1 MQASLERY
9 WAAFSRLLETV
20 PREIWWG
27 ALVFILAIALTKII
41 QRLAARKVPTS
52 PAAPQAAGPGTPAE
66 PTEEGPL
73 SADEP
78 EVQKA
83 PPEPALQ
90 KAVPEPEPSPSPAAP
105 PGFLARLKER
115 LGKTRRSLAAGLEG
129 LFSGQGRVDA
139 DMLEELEELL
149 ITADIGVQTTT
160 ALMDRISERKAE
172 IADAEQLKAAL
183 KEEILALV
191 ATAPAPLPRQGAKP
205 HVIMVVGVNGV
216 GKTTTIG
223 KLAARCTA
231 AGEKVL
237 IGAADTFRAAAGE
250 QLEIWAQRS
259 GADIV
264 RHRENADPA
273 AVAFDTI
280 EAALAR
286 GVDVVL
292 VDTAGRLHT
301 KVNLMAELKKIQRT
315 IDRKLPGAPHEV
327 LLVLDATTGQ
337 NALTQAKL
345 FQETVGITG
354 IALTKLD
361 GTAKGG
367 IVISICNS
375 LQIPL
380 KYIGIGEKIED
391 LQDFDPEKFVAALF

>member
-1 MQASLERY
+1 MQESLEGF
-9 WAAFSRLLETV
+9 WATFNRLLAAV
-20 PREIWWG
+20 PREVWWG
-27 ALVFILAIALTKII
+27 VLVLILAIALTKII
-41 QRLAARKVPTS
+41 QRLATRMPPVE
-52 PAAPQAAGPGTPAE
+52 PQAAAPESPAE
-66 PTEEGPL
+66 HGPL
-73 SADEP
+73 SADGDEAYP
-78 EVQKA
+78 TAATEAAAEIQ
-83 PPEPALQ
+83 
-90 KAVPEPEPSPSPAAP
+90 PAAP
-105 PGFLARLKER
+105 TGFLARLKER
-115 LGKTRRSLAAGLEG
+115 LGKTRRSLAAGLDG
-129 LFSGQGRVDA
+129 LFSGQRKIDA
-139 DMLEELEELL
+139 ELLDDLEELL

-160 ALMDRISERKAE
+160 ALMGRISERKAE
-172 IADAEQLKAAL
+172 IADAEQLKNAL

-191 ATAPAPLPRQGAKP
+191 AAAPPPPRQGPAKP

-250 QLEIWAQRS
+250 QLAIWAQRS

>member
-1 MQASLERY
+1 MQENLEGF
-9 WAAFSRLLETV
+9 WEALTRLLAAV
-20 PREIWWG
+20 PREVWWG
-27 ALVFILAIALTKII
+27 VLVFILTIVLTKII
-41 QRLAARKVPTS
+41 QRLAARKTPKPPGKPQVEAPVPS
-52 PAAPQAAGPGTPAE
+52 AEDAGAPPRPAAET
-66 PTEEGPL
+66 
-73 SADEP
+73 
-78 EVQKA
+78 A
-83 PPEPALQ
+83 PPLAAQ
-90 KAVPEPEPSPSPAAP
+90 PAAQDTAATP
-105 PGFLARLKER
+105 TGFLARLTER

-129 LFSGQGRVDA
+129 LFRGQGRIDA

-149 ITADIGVQTTT
+149 ITADIGVGTTA
-160 ALMDRISERKAE
+160 ALMDRISARKAE
-172 IADAEQLKAAL
+172 IANAEQLKNTL

-191 ATAPAPLPRQGAKP
+191 ATAPPPPQGAVKP
-205 HVIMVVGVNGV
+205 HVIMAVGVNGV

-223 KLAARCTA
+223 KLAARYTA
-231 AGEKVL
+231 AGQKVL

-250 QLEIWAQRS
+250 QLEIWARRS
-259 GADIV
+259 GAEIV

-301 KVNLMAELKKIQRT
+301 KVNLMAELQKIQRT

-337 NALTQAKL
+337 NALAQAKL
-345 FQETVGITG
+345 FQETVGVTG

-367 IVISICNS
+367 IVIGICNS

-380 KYIGIGEKIED
+380 KYIGIGEKIAD
-391 LQDFDPEKFVAALF
+391 LQDFDPQKFVSALF

>member
-1 MQASLERY
+1 MQESLEGF
-9 WAAFSRLLETV
+9 WATFNRLLAAV
-20 PREIWWG
+20 PREVWWG
-27 ALVFILAIALTKII
+27 VLVLILAIALTKII
-41 QRLAARKVPTS
+41 QRLATRKPPVE
-52 PAAPQAAGPGTPAE
+52 PQAAAPESPAE
-66 PTEEGPL
+66 HGPL
-73 SADEP
+73 SADGDE
-78 EVQKA
+78 A
-83 PPEPALQ
+83 YPAAATEASAEIQ
-90 KAVPEPEPSPSPAAP
+90 PAAP
-105 PGFLARLKER
+105 TGFLARLKER

-129 LFSGQGRVDA
+129 LFSGQRRIDA
-139 DMLEELEELL
+139 ELLDELEELL

-160 ALMDRISERKAE
+160 ALMGRISERKAE
-172 IADAEQLKAAL
+172 IADAEQLKNAL

-191 ATAPAPLPRQGAKP
+191 GTAAPPPPRAGAKP

-223 KLAARCTA
+223 KLAARYTS

-250 QLEIWAQRS
+250 QLAIWAQRS

-280 EAALAR
+280 DAALAR

-301 KVNLMAELKKIQRT
+301 KVNLMAELRKIQRT

-327 LLVLDATTGQ
+327 LLLLDATTGQ
-337 NALTQAKL
+337 NALTQA
-345 FQETVGITG
+345 
-354 IALTKLD
+354 
-361 GTAKGG
+361 
-367 IVISICNS
+367 
-375 LQIPL
+375 
-380 KYIGIGEKIED
+380 
-391 LQDFDPEKFVAALF
+391 

>member
-1 MQASLERY
+1 MQESLEGF
-9 WAAFSRLLETV
+9 WEALTRLLAAA
-20 PREIWWG
+20 PREVWWG
-27 ALVFILAIALTKII
+27 VLVFILAIALTKII
-41 QRLAARKVPTS
+41 QRLAAHKTPKPPGKPKVEAPAPS
-52 PAAPQAAGPGTPAE
+52 AEDAEVPPRPAAVAE
-66 PTEEGPL
+66 T
-73 SADEP
+73 
-78 EVQKA
+78 A
-83 PPEPALQ
+83 PPLAAQ
-90 KAVPEPEPSPSPAAP
+90 PAAQDAATTP
-105 PGFLARLKER
+105 TGFLTRLTER

-129 LFSGQGRVDA
+129 LFRGQGRIDA

-149 ITADIGVQTTT
+149 ITADIGVGTTA
-160 ALMDRISERKAE
+160 ALMDRISARKAE
-172 IADAEQLKAAL
+172 IANAEQLKNAL

-191 ATAPAPLPRQGAKP
+191 AAAAPPPQGTAKP
-205 HVIMVVGVNGV
+205 HVIMAVGVNGV

-223 KLAARCTA
+223 KLAARYTA
-231 AGEKVL
+231 AGQKVL

-250 QLEIWAQRS
+250 QLEIWARRS
-259 GADIV
+259 GAEIV

-273 AVAFDTI
+273 AMAFDTI

-301 KVNLMAELKKIQRT
+301 KVNLMAELQKIQRT

-337 NALTQAKL
+337 NALAQAKL
-345 FQETVGITG
+345 FQETVGVTG

-367 IVISICNS
+367 IVIGICNS

-380 KYIGIGEKIED
+380 KYIGIGEKIAD
-391 LQDFDPEKFVAALF
+391 LQDFDPQKFVSALF

>member
-1 MQASLERY
+1 MQESLEGF
-9 WAAFSRLLETV
+9 WANFNRLLAAV
-20 PREIWWG
+20 PREVWWG
-27 ALVFILAIALTKII
+27 VLVLILAIALTKII
-41 QRLAARKVPTS
+41 QRLATRKPPVE
-52 PAAPQAAGPGTPAE
+52 PQAAAPESPAE
-66 PTEEGPL
+66 HGPL
-73 SADEP
+73 SADGDE
-78 EVQKA
+78 A
-83 PPEPALQ
+83 YPAAATEASAEIQ
-90 KAVPEPEPSPSPAAP
+90 PAAP
-105 PGFLARLKER
+105 TGFLARLKER

-129 LFSGQGRVDA
+129 LFSGQRRIDA
-139 DMLEELEELL
+139 ELLDELEELL

-160 ALMDRISERKAE
+160 ALMGRISERKAE
-172 IADAEQLKAAL
+172 IADAEQLKNAL

-191 ATAPAPLPRQGAKP
+191 GTAAPPPPRDGAKP

-223 KLAARCTA
+223 KLAARFTA

-250 QLEIWAQRS
+250 QLAIWAQRS

>member
-1 MQASLERY
+1 MQENLEGF
-9 WAAFSRLLETV
+9 WEAFTRLLAAA
-20 PREIWWG
+20 PRELWWG
-27 ALVFILAIALTKII
+27 VLVFILAIVLTKII
-41 QRLAARKVPTS
+41 QRHAARK
-52 PAAPQAAGPGTPAE
+52 APGP
-66 PTEEGPL
+66 
-73 SADEP
+73 
-78 EVQKA
+78 
-83 PPEPALQ
+83 PPEPEAAAPESPPGQ
-90 KAVPEPEPSPSPAAP
+90 GPRSTEGCGAQPAVAPEAGAAIQPAAA

-129 LFSGQGRVDA
+129 LFSGQGGIDA

-149 ITADIGVQTTT
+149 ITADIGVGTTA
-160 ALMDRISERKAE
+160 ALMDRISARKAE
-172 IADAEQLKAAL
+172 IADAEGLKKAL

-191 ATAPAPLPRQGAKP
+191 AAAPPPSGPGAAKP

-231 AGEKVL
+231 AGQKVL

-250 QLEIWAQRS
+250 QLEIWARRS
-259 GADIV
+259 GAEIV

-273 AVAFDTI
+273 TVAFDTI
-280 EAALAR
+280 EAAQAR

-301 KVNLMAELKKIQRT
+301 KVNLMAELQKIQRT

-337 NALTQAKL
+337 NALAQAKL
-345 FQETVGITG
+345 FQETVGITA

-367 IVISICNS
+367 IVIGICNS

-391 LQDFDPEKFVAALF
+391 LQDFDPEKFVSALL

>member
-1 MQASLERY
+1 MQESLEGF
-9 WAAFSRLLETV
+9 WATFNRLLAAV
-20 PREIWWG
+20 PREVWWG
-27 ALVFILAIALTKII
+27 VLVLILAIALTKII
-41 QRLAARKVPTS
+41 QRLVTRKPPVE
-52 PAAPQAAGPGTPAE
+52 PQAAAPESPAE
-66 PTEEGPL
+66 HGPL
-73 SADEP
+73 SAGGDEA
-78 EVQKA
+78 Q
-83 PPEPALQ
+83 
-90 KAVPEPEPSPSPAAP
+90 PAAAP
-105 PGFLARLKER
+105 EAAAEIQTAAPTGFLARLTER

-129 LFSGQGRVDA
+129 LFSGQRRIDA
-139 DMLEELEELL
+139 ELLDDLEELL

-160 ALMDRISERKAE
+160 ALMGRISERKAE
-172 IADAEQLKAAL
+172 IADAEQLKNAL

-191 ATAPAPLPRQGAKP
+191 AAAPPPPRQGPAKP

-223 KLAARCTA
+223 KLAARFTA

-250 QLEIWAQRS
+250 QLAIWAQRS

>member
-1 MQASLERY
+1 MQESLEGF
-9 WAAFSRLLETV
+9 WATFNRLLAAV
-20 PREIWWG
+20 PREVWWG
-27 ALVFILAIALTKII
+27 VLVLILAIALTKII
-41 QRLAARKVPTS
+41 QRLATRKPPVEPQAAAPESPAEHGSLSADGDEAYPAAATEAS
-52 PAAPQAAGPGTPAE
+52 AEIQPAAPT
-66 PTEEGPL
+66 
-73 SADEP
+73 
-78 EVQKA
+78 
-83 PPEPALQ
+83 
-90 KAVPEPEPSPSPAAP
+90 
-105 PGFLARLKER
+105 GFLARLKER

-129 LFSGQGRVDA
+129 LFSGQRRIDA
-139 DMLEELEELL
+139 ELLDELEELL

-160 ALMDRISERKAE
+160 ALMGRISERKAE
-172 IADAEQLKAAL
+172 IADAEQLKNAL

-191 ATAPAPLPRQGAKP
+191 GTAAPPPPRDGAKP

-223 KLAARCTA
+223 KLAARFTA

-250 QLEIWAQRS
+250 QLAIWAQRS

-264 RHRENADPA
+264 RHRENTDPA

-315 IDRKLPGAPHEV
+315 IDRKLPGAPQEV

>member
-1 MQASLERY
+1 MQESLEGF
-9 WAAFSRLLETV
+9 WATFNRLLAAV
-20 PREIWWG
+20 PREVWWG
-27 ALVFILAIALTKII
+27 VLVLILAIALTKII
-41 QRLAARKVPTS
+41 QRLATRKPPVE
-52 PAAPQAAGPGTPAE
+52 PQAAAPESPAE
-66 PTEEGPL
+66 HGPL
-73 SADEP
+73 SADGDE
-78 EVQKA
+78 A
-83 PPEPALQ
+83 HPAAATEASAEIQ
-90 KAVPEPEPSPSPAAP
+90 PAAP
-105 PGFLARLKER
+105 TGFLARLKER

-129 LFSGQGRVDA
+129 LFSGQRRIDA
-139 DMLEELEELL
+139 ELLDELEELL

-160 ALMDRISERKAE
+160 ALMGRISERKAE
-172 IADAEQLKAAL
+172 IADAEQLKNAL

-191 ATAPAPLPRQGAKP
+191 GTAAPPPPRDGAKP

-223 KLAARCTA
+223 KLAARYTA

-250 QLEIWAQRS
+250 QLAIWAQRS

-315 IDRKLPGAPHEV
+315 IDRKLPGAPQEV

-337 NALTQAKL
+337 NALTQARL

>member
-1 MQASLERY
+1 MQESLEGF
-9 WAAFSRLLETV
+9 WATFNRLLAAV
-20 PREIWWG
+20 PREVWWG
-27 ALVFILAIALTKII
+27 VLVLILAIALTKII
-41 QRLAARKVPTS
+41 QRLATRMPPVE
-52 PAAPQAAGPGTPAE
+52 PQAAAPESPAE
-66 PTEEGPL
+66 HGPL
-73 SADEP
+73 SADGDE
-78 EVQKA
+78 A
-83 PPEPALQ
+83 YPAAATEAAAEIQ
-90 KAVPEPEPSPSPAAP
+90 PAAP
-105 PGFLARLKER
+105 TGFLARLKER

-129 LFSGQGRVDA
+129 LFSGQRRIDA
-139 DMLEELEELL
+139 ELLDELEELL

-160 ALMDRISERKAE
+160 ALMGRISERKAE
-172 IADAEQLKAAL
+172 IADAEQLKNAL

-191 ATAPAPLPRQGAKP
+191 GTAAPPPPRDGAKP

-223 KLAARCTA
+223 KLAARFTA

-250 QLEIWAQRS
+250 QLAIWAQRS

>member
-1 MQASLERY
+1 MQESLERF
-9 WAAFSRLLETV
+9 WATFNRLLAAV
-20 PREIWWG
+20 PREVWWG
-27 ALVFILAIALTKII
+27 VLVLILAIVLTKII
-41 QRLAARKVPTS
+41 QRLATRKS
-52 PAAPQAAGPGTPAE
+52 PGPPLTPEGAAPESSAE
-66 PTEEGPL
+66 HRPL
-73 SADEP
+73 SADRDEAQPAAAP
-78 EVQKA
+78 EAAAEIQ
-83 PPEPALQ
+83 
-90 KAVPEPEPSPSPAAP
+90 PAAP
-105 PGFLARLKER
+105 TGFLARLKER

-129 LFSGQGRVDA
+129 LFSGQRRIDA
-139 DMLEELEELL
+139 ELLDELEELL

-160 ALMDRISERKAE
+160 ALMGRISERKAE
-172 IADAEQLKAAL
+172 ITDAEQLKNAL

-191 ATAPAPLPRQGAKP
+191 GTAAPPPARDVAKP

-223 KLAARCTA
+223 KLAARYTV

-250 QLEIWAQRS
+250 QLAIWAQRS

-286 GVDVVL
+286 GTDVVL

-315 IDRKLPGAPHEV
+315 IDRKLPGAPQEV

-337 NALTQAKL
+337 NALTQARL

>member
-1 MQASLERY
+1 MQESLEGF
-9 WAAFSRLLETV
+9 WATFNRLLAAV
-20 PREIWWG
+20 PREVWWG
-27 ALVFILAIALTKII
+27 VLVLILAIALTKII
-41 QRLAARKVPTS
+41 QRLATRMPPVE
-52 PAAPQAAGPGTPAE
+52 PQAAAPESPAE
-66 PTEEGPL
+66 HGPL
-73 SADEP
+73 SADGDEAYP
-78 EVQKA
+78 TAATEAAAEIQ
-83 PPEPALQ
+83 
-90 KAVPEPEPSPSPAAP
+90 PAAP
-105 PGFLARLKER
+105 TGFLARLKER

-129 LFSGQGRVDA
+129 LFSGQRRIDA
-139 DMLEELEELL
+139 ELLDELEELL

-160 ALMDRISERKAE
+160 ALMGRISERKAE
-172 IADAEQLKAAL
+172 IADAEQLKNAL

-191 ATAPAPLPRQGAKP
+191 GTAAPPPPRDGAKP

-223 KLAARCTA
+223 KLAARFTA

-250 QLEIWAQRS
+250 QLAIWAQRS

>member
-1 MQASLERY
+1 MQETLEGY
-9 WAAFSRLLETV
+9 WAALSRLLDTV

-27 ALVFILAIALTKII
+27 VLVFILAIVLTKII
-41 QRLAARKVPTS
+41 QRLAARKAPT
-52 PAAPQAAGPGTPAE
+52 PPVAPQAAAPESPAGHGPV
-66 PTEEGPL
+66 
-73 SADEP
+73 SADGDEAQPTAP
-78 EVQKA
+78 ES
-83 PPEPALQ
+83 ALQ
-90 KAVPEPEPSPSPAAP
+90 KAVAEPEPTPSPTTP
-105 PGFLARLKER
+105 TGFLARLKER

-129 LFSGQGRVDA
+129 LFSGQRRIDA
-139 DMLEELEELL
+139 ELLEELEELL

-172 IADAEQLKAAL
+172 ITDAEQLKKAL
-183 KEEILALV
+183 KEEILILV
-191 ATAPAPLPRQGAKP
+191 GTAAPPPPRDGAKP

-223 KLAARCTA
+223 KLAARYTA

-250 QLEIWAQRS
+250 QLAIWAQRS

-280 EAALAR
+280 EAAQAR

-315 IDRKLPGAPHEV
+315 IDRKLPGAPQEV

>member
-1 MQASLERY
+1 MQESLEGF
-9 WAAFSRLLETV
+9 WATFNRLLAAV
-20 PREIWWG
+20 PREVWWG
-27 ALVFILAIALTKII
+27 VLVLILAIALTKII
-41 QRLAARKVPTS
+41 QRLATRKPPVE
-52 PAAPQAAGPGTPAE
+52 PQAAAPESPAE
-66 PTEEGPL
+66 HGPL
-73 SADEP
+73 SADGDE
-78 EVQKA
+78 A
-83 PPEPALQ
+83 YPAAATEAAAEIQ
-90 KAVPEPEPSPSPAAP
+90 PAAP
-105 PGFLARLKER
+105 TGFLARLKER

-129 LFSGQGRVDA
+129 LFSGQRRIDA
-139 DMLEELEELL
+139 ELLDDLEELL

-160 ALMDRISERKAE
+160 ALMGRISERKAE
-172 IADAEQLKAAL
+172 IADAEQLKNAL

-191 ATAPAPLPRQGAKP
+191 GTAAPPPPRDGAKP

-223 KLAARCTA
+223 KLAARFTA

-250 QLEIWAQRS
+250 QLAIWAQRS

>member
-1 MQASLERY
+1 MQESLEGF
-9 WAAFSRLLETV
+9 WATFNRLLAAV
-20 PREIWWG
+20 PREVWWG
-27 ALVFILAIALTKII
+27 VLVLILAIALTKII
-41 QRLAARKVPTS
+41 QRLATRKPPVE
-52 PAAPQAAGPGTPAE
+52 PQAAAPESPAE
-66 PTEEGPL
+66 HGPL
-73 SADEP
+73 SADGDE
-78 EVQKA
+78 A
-83 PPEPALQ
+83 YPAAATEAAAEIQ
-90 KAVPEPEPSPSPAAP
+90 PAAP
-105 PGFLARLKER
+105 TGFLARLKER

-129 LFSGQGRVDA
+129 LFSGQRRIDA
-139 DMLEELEELL
+139 ELLDELEELL

-160 ALMDRISERKAE
+160 ALMGRISERKAE
-172 IADAEQLKAAL
+172 IADAEQLKNAL

-191 ATAPAPLPRQGAKP
+191 GTAAPPPPRDGAKP

-223 KLAARCTA
+223 KLAARFTA

-250 QLEIWAQRS
+250 QLAIWAQRS

>member
-1 MQASLERY
+1 MQESLEGF
-9 WAAFSRLLETV
+9 WATFNRLLAAV
-20 PREIWWG
+20 PREVWWG
-27 ALVFILAIALTKII
+27 VLVLILAIALTKII
-41 QRLAARKVPTS
+41 QRLATRKPPVE
-52 PAAPQAAGPGTPAE
+52 PQAAAPESPAE
-66 PTEEGPL
+66 HGPL
-73 SADEP
+73 SADGDE
-78 EVQKA
+78 A
-83 PPEPALQ
+83 YPAAATEASAEIQ
-90 KAVPEPEPSPSPAAP
+90 PAAP
-105 PGFLARLKER
+105 TGFLARLKER

-129 LFSGQGRVDA
+129 LFSGQRRIDA
-139 DMLEELEELL
+139 ELLDELEELL

-160 ALMDRISERKAE
+160 ALMGRISERKAE
-172 IADAEQLKAAL
+172 IADAEQLKNAL

-191 ATAPAPLPRQGAKP
+191 GTAAPPPPRDGAKP

-223 KLAARCTA
+223 KLAARFTA

-250 QLEIWAQRS
+250 QLAIWAQRS

-264 RHRENADPA
+264 RHRENTDPA

-315 IDRKLPGAPHEV
+315 IDRKLPGAPQEV

>member
-1 MQASLERY
+1 MQESLEGF
-9 WAAFSRLLETV
+9 WEAFTRLLAAA
-20 PREIWWG
+20 PRELWWG
-27 ALVFILAIALTKII
+27 VLVFILAIVLTKII
-41 QRLAARKVPTS
+41 QRHAARKAPGPPPAPEAAAPESPPGQGPWSTDGCEAQ
-52 PAAPQAAGPGTPAE
+52 PAAAPEAVAAI
-66 PTEEGPL
+66 
-73 SADEP
+73 
-78 EVQKA
+78 Q
-83 PPEPALQ
+83 
-90 KAVPEPEPSPSPAAP
+90 PAAT

-129 LFSGQGRVDA
+129 LFSGQGGIDA

-149 ITADIGVQTTT
+149 ITADIGVRTTA
-160 ALMDRISERKAE
+160 ALMDRISARKAE
-172 IADAEQLKAAL
+172 IADAEGLKKAL

-191 ATAPAPLPRQGAKP
+191 AAAPPPSRQGSAKP

-231 AGEKVL
+231 AGQKVL

-250 QLEIWAQRS
+250 QLEIWARRS
-259 GADIV
+259 GAEIV

-301 KVNLMAELKKIQRT
+301 KVNLMAELQKIQRT

-337 NALTQAKL
+337 NALAQAKL
-345 FQETVGITG
+345 FQETVGITA

-367 IVISICNS
+367 IVIGICNS

-391 LQDFDPEKFVAALF
+391 LQDFDPEKFVNALL

>member
-1 MQASLERY
+1 MQESLEGF
-9 WAAFSRLLETV
+9 WATFNRLLAAV
-20 PREIWWG
+20 PREVWWG
-27 ALVFILAIALTKII
+27 VLVLILAIALTKII
-41 QRLAARKVPTS
+41 QRLATRMPPVE
-52 PAAPQAAGPGTPAE
+52 PQAAAPESPAE
-66 PTEEGPL
+66 HGPL
-73 SADEP
+73 SADGDE
-78 EVQKA
+78 A
-83 PPEPALQ
+83 YPAAATEAAAEIQ
-90 KAVPEPEPSPSPAAP
+90 PAAP
-105 PGFLARLKER
+105 TGFLARLKER

-129 LFSGQGRVDA
+129 LFSGQRRIDA
-139 DMLEELEELL
+139 ELLDELEELL

-160 ALMDRISERKAE
+160 ALMGRISERKAE
-172 IADAEQLKAAL
+172 IADAEQLKNAL

-191 ATAPAPLPRQGAKP
+191 GTAAPPPPRDGAKP

-250 QLEIWAQRS
+250 QLAIWAQRS

-315 IDRKLPGAPHEV
+315 IDRKLPGAPQEV

-337 NALTQAKL
+337 NALTQARL

>member
-1 MQASLERY
+1 MQESLEGF
-9 WAAFSRLLETV
+9 WATFNRLLAAV
-20 PREIWWG
+20 PREVWWG
-27 ALVFILAIALTKII
+27 VLVLILAIALTKII
-41 QRLAARKVPTS
+41 QRLATRKPPVE
-52 PAAPQAAGPGTPAE
+52 PQAAAPESPAE
-66 PTEEGPL
+66 HGPL
-73 SADEP
+73 SADGDE
-78 EVQKA
+78 A
-83 PPEPALQ
+83 HPAAATEASAEIQ
-90 KAVPEPEPSPSPAAP
+90 PAAP
-105 PGFLARLKER
+105 TGFLARLKER

-129 LFSGQGRVDA
+129 LFSGQRRIDA
-139 DMLEELEELL
+139 ELLDDLEELL

-160 ALMDRISERKAE
+160 ALMGRISERKAE
-172 IADAEQLKAAL
+172 IADAEQLKNAL

-191 ATAPAPLPRQGAKP
+191 GTAAPPPPRDGAKP

-223 KLAARCTA
+223 KLAARYTA

-250 QLEIWAQRS
+250 QLAIWAQRS

-315 IDRKLPGAPHEV
+315 IDRKLPGAPQEV

>member
-1 MQASLERY
+1 MQESLEGF
-9 WAAFSRLLETV
+9 WEALTRLLAAV
-20 PREIWWG
+20 PREVWWG
-27 ALVFILAIALTKII
+27 VLVFILAIVLTKII
-41 QRLAARKVPTS
+41 QRLAARKTPKPPGKPQVEAPVPSAEDAEVPPRPADVAETAPPLAAQ
-52 PAAPQAAGPGTPAE
+52 PAAQDTA
-66 PTEEGPL
+66 
-73 SADEP
+73 
-78 EVQKA
+78 
-83 PPEPALQ
+83 
-90 KAVPEPEPSPSPAAP
+90 AAP
-105 PGFLARLKER
+105 TGFLARLTER

-129 LFSGQGRVDA
+129 LFRGQGRIDA

-149 ITADIGVQTTT
+149 ITADIGVGTTA
-160 ALMDRISERKAE
+160 ALMDRISARKAE
-172 IADAEQLKAAL
+172 IADAEQLKNAL

-191 ATAPAPLPRQGAKP
+191 AAAPPPPQGAAKP
-205 HVIMVVGVNGV
+205 HVIMAVGVNGV

-223 KLAARCTA
+223 KLAARYTA
-231 AGEKVL
+231 AGQKVL

-250 QLEIWAQRS
+250 QLEIWARRS
-259 GADIV
+259 GAEIV

-301 KVNLMAELKKIQRT
+301 KVNLMAELQKIQRT

-337 NALTQAKL
+337 NALAQAKL
-345 FQETVGITG
+345 FQETVGVTG

-367 IVISICNS
+367 IVIGICNS

-380 KYIGIGEKIED
+380 KYIGIGEKIAD
-391 LQDFDPEKFVAALF
+391 LQDFDPQKFVSALF

>member
-1 MQASLERY
+1 MQESLEGF
-9 WAAFSRLLETV
+9 WATFNRLLAAV
-20 PREIWWG
+20 PREVWWG
-27 ALVFILAIALTKII
+27 VLVLILAIALTKII
-41 QRLAARKVPTS
+41 QRLATRKPPVVPQAAAPESPAEHGSLSADGDEAYPAAATEAS
-52 PAAPQAAGPGTPAE
+52 AEIQPAAPT
-66 PTEEGPL
+66 
-73 SADEP
+73 
-78 EVQKA
+78 
-83 PPEPALQ
+83 
-90 KAVPEPEPSPSPAAP
+90 
-105 PGFLARLKER
+105 GFLARLKER

-129 LFSGQGRVDA
+129 LFSGQRRIDA
-139 DMLEELEELL
+139 ELLDELEELL

-160 ALMDRISERKAE
+160 ALMGRISERKAE
-172 IADAEQLKAAL
+172 IADAEQLKNAL

-191 ATAPAPLPRQGAKP
+191 GTAAPPPPRDGAKP

-223 KLAARCTA
+223 KLAARFTA
-231 AGEKVL
+231 AGKKVL

-250 QLEIWAQRS
+250 QLAIWAQRS

>member
-1 MQASLERY
+1 MQESLEGF
-9 WAAFSRLLETV
+9 WATFNRLLAAV
-20 PREIWWG
+20 PREVWWG
-27 ALVFILAIALTKII
+27 VLVLILAIALTKII
-41 QRLAARKVPTS
+41 QRLATRMPPVE
-52 PAAPQAAGPGTPAE
+52 PQAAAPESPAE
-66 PTEEGPL
+66 HGPL
-73 SADEP
+73 SADGDE
-78 EVQKA
+78 A
-83 PPEPALQ
+83 YPAAATEASAEIQ
-90 KAVPEPEPSPSPAAP
+90 PAAP
-105 PGFLARLKER
+105 TGFLARLKER

-129 LFSGQGRVDA
+129 LFSGQRRIDA
-139 DMLEELEELL
+139 ELLDELEELL

-160 ALMDRISERKAE
+160 ALMGRISERKAE
-172 IADAEQLKAAL
+172 IADAEQLKNAL

-191 ATAPAPLPRQGAKP
+191 GTAAPPPPRDGAKP

-223 KLAARCTA
+223 KLAARFTA

-250 QLEIWAQRS
+250 QLAIWAQRS

-327 LLVLDATTGQ
+327 LLV
-337 NALTQAKL
+337 
-345 FQETVGITG
+345 
-354 IALTKLD
+354 
-361 GTAKGG
+361 
-367 IVISICNS
+367 
-375 LQIPL
+375 
-380 KYIGIGEKIED
+380 
-391 LQDFDPEKFVAALF
+391 